1 MSGVGTAP
9 DYDQSILI
17 YQPKYSSSTTQSV
30 KLKLH
35 AENMAGLISPSN
47 QWIYGQKMFK
57 GDVYFGDSF
66 QYYIFPD
73 NANNQRNARMDIP
86 SDLSLKRSEASATG
100 IAYIRNRAIK
110 DFTTTSTSG
119 LTYYHKQNGGA
130 TLLLG
135 STCIVDKTNTDGTIS
150 TLNSNYYSGFRYPS
164 FNSTT
169 HEYTGYD
176 VNFYLPNVYTLD
188 LTKDLTYYLLTTAN
202 WQITNSNRLIYTT
215 STNHG
220 GTGATSSHY
229 CNNTQLGVNTAT
241 VDNYNFVVAGK
252 SKFSGEVYVD
262 GNKVIISDT
271 YYPAFELRAKTAN
284 SASTYSSVQFE
295 CNYTDNAGM
304 WIWSDYT
311 DSTKSR
317 RGLILYGYK
326 SGRDSNNCVALRQCD
341 AEGTWLNDL
350 YLLHSG
356 NYSNYAL
363 PLTGGNVSG
372 SINMGSFINFN
383 NIEAGAQ
390 SAGLSWTGSTDYAQ
404 IFYYVPSS
412 DEGHLV
418 LDVGDDDNAS
428 IIFCR
433 SGTAT
438 TEYAFGKNWFDVLT
452 ADTHLYKNLYVEQ
465 YIQSKKYFEA
475 IEANQ
480 SWIAASH
487 EGRFRVTGKPT
498 AQSAS
503 GGLTIPSHNGSWG
516 MATLYGTDNLY
527 FVYGSDV
534 NYSAGT
540 NNTTNITFGSGGQVY
555 GAVWNDYAEYR
566 QASTKEPGRCVV
578 EKGDDTLELSTARL
592 LPGANIVSDTF
603 GFAIGETKNCT
614 TPIAVSGRVLAYPY
628 EPRNQFKAGDAVC
641 SGPNGTVSIMTRE
654 EIKEYPERIIGT
666 VSSIPT
672 YKKWGTGD
680 VSVNGRVWIKV

>member
-57 GDVYFGDSF
+57 DDVYFGDSF

-176 VNFYLPNVYTLD
+176 VNFYLPNVHTLD
-188 LTKDLTYYLLTTAN
+188 LTKNLTYYLLTTAN

-229 CNNTQLGVNTAT
+229 CNNTQLGVNTT
-241 VDNYNFVVAGK
+241 TIDNYNFVVAGK
-252 SKFSGEVYVD
+252 SKFSGEVQVD
-262 GNKVIISDT
+262 GNKVIINDT
-271 YYPAFELRAKTAN
+271 YYPSFELRAKTAN
-284 SASTYSSVQFE
+284 SASTHSSAQFE
-295 CNYTDNAGM
+295 CNYSDNAGM

-341 AEGTWLNDL
+341 AKGTWLNDL

-363 PLTGGNVSG
+363 PLTGGT
-372 SINMGSFINFN
+372 
-383 NIEAGAQ
+383 
-390 SAGLSWTGSTDYAQ
+390 LTGSVTG
-404 IFYYVPSS
+404 ITHSS
-412 DEGHLV
+412 
-418 LDVGDDDNAS
+418 
-428 IIFCR
+428 
-433 SGTAT
+433 
-438 TEYAFGKNWFDVLT
+438 
-452 ADTHLYKNLYVEQ
+452 
-465 YIQSKKYFEA
+465 
-475 IEANQ
+475 
-480 SWIAASH
+480 SWIYMSHKGAFNMSAAPINNGAASAI
-487 EGRFRVTGKPT
+487 T
-498 AQSAS
+498 AKTQD
-503 GGLTIPSHNGSWG
+503 GSWG
-516 MATLYGTDNLY
+516 IGTLYRNNNLY
-527 FVYGSDV
+527 FVYGTDA
-534 NYSAGT
+534 NYNVET
-540 NNTTNITFGSGGQVY
+540 NNTANITFGSGGQVY

-566 QASTKEPGRCVV
+566 QASTKQPGRCVV

-603 GFAIGETKNCT
+603 GFAIGETENCT

-628 EPRNQFKAGDAVC
+628 EPRDQFKAGDAVC

-666 VSSIPT
+666 VSSIPA
-672 YKKWGTGD
+672 YEKWGTGK
-680 VSVNGRVWIKV
+680 VKVNNRIWVKVK